1 MKQVIVSIFAVALSL
16 LSFGQKA
23 SAIEGIWWNEEKDA
37 RVEIV
42 DENGVYIGKIIW
54 LNEPMEN
61 GKPKVDDENPDAS
74 KQNRPLMN
82 LLILE
87 KLKFD
92 GELWDDGTI
101 YDPKSGSTY
110 DCYAELMSENRLKL
124 RGYIGFSL
132 LGRSAYW
139 ERYQP

>member
-1 MKQVIVSIFAVALSL
+1 MKLFIVSIFVVLCSWVSL
-16 LSFGQKA
+16 GQQA

-37 RVEIV
+37 RVEIFER
-42 DENGVYIGKIIW
+42 DGSHFGKIIW
-54 LNEPMEN
+54 LKEPLEN

-87 KLKFD
+87 NLKFD
-92 GELWDDGTI
+92 GDLWDDGNI

-110 DCYAELMSENRLKL
+110 DCYAELLSGNKLKL

-139 ERYQP
+139 ERYKP